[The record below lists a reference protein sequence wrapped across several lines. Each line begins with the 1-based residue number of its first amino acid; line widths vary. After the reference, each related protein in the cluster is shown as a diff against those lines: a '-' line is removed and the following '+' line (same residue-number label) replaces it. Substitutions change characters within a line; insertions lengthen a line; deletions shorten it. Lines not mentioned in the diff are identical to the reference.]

1 VVTKMEGISYFIEG
15 TKDFFIQNGAWGLF
29 ILAFTEASFFPIPP
43 DIVLLPLA
51 LISPGRA
58 LYYAAITSA
67 ASTLGGIFGYLIGV
81 RAGRPILSRFIKEN
95 NFHKIEE
102 MFSRYGG
109 WAVAVAGFTPIPY
122 KVFTIASGVF
132 HMNFTTFFIATI
144 LSRSAR
150 FFLEGAIILAMGEEA
165 MAYINRFLGPG
176 SFILL
181 AVVALL
187 YFLLQKS
194 GVSVSFN
201 LKEGTLA
208 HILKQ
213 KLKKLMTIYGEFG
226 IYLIAGFSTAAI
238 FGILFFKLATEVLEK
253 EMEWFDK
260 GIIGYIDKL
269 ELWFLNHTAYIY
281 DKMQQPAI
289 LVIFI
294 LLCLLYTKL
303 FYKRNIYPAMTFVT
317 FIGSLLLQWGF
328 KSFYKRPRL
337 SIEANPADF
346 FSYSFPSGF
355 IVVFTALLG
364 YMAYL
369 LLKKKDRLRKTI
381 IIVLWICL
389 MMTASVSRVYAGI
402 SYPSDVL
409 AGFLLGGLWL
419 AICIVATKALEYYK

>member
-1 VVTKMEGISYFIEG
+1 MVIKMEGISYFIEG
-15 TKDFFIQNGAWGLF
+15 TKEFFIQNGAWGLF

-51 LISPGRA
+51 LLSPEKA

-67 ASTLGGIFGYLIGV
+67 ASTLGGIFGYLIGI
-81 RAGRPILSRFIKEN
+81 RAGRPILSKFIKEN

-132 HMNFTTFFIATI
+132 HMKFITFFIAAV

-150 FFLEGAIILAMGEEA
+150 FFLEGIIILAMGEKA
-165 MAYINRFLGPG
+165 VSYINRFLGPG
-176 SFILL
+176 SFVLL

-187 YFLLQKS
+187 YFLFKKC
-194 GVSVSFN
+194 GITVSFK
-201 LKEGTLA
+201 LKEGTLSYL
-208 HILKQ
+208 LKQ
-213 KLKKLMTIYGEFG
+213 KLKGLAVDYGEFG
-226 IYLIAGFSTAAI
+226 IYLIAGFSIAATL
-238 FGILFFKLATEVLEK
+238 GILFFKLASEVFEK
-253 EMEWFDK
+253 EMEWFDT
-260 GIIGYIDKL
+260 GIIGCIAKI
-269 ELWFLNHTAYIY
+269 ELWFLDHTAYVFG
-281 DKMQQPAI
+281 KMQQPIVFVI
-289 LVIFI
+289 LV
-294 LLCLLYTKL
+294 LLYLLYIK
-303 FYKRNIYPAMTFVT
+303 FCYKKNIYPFMALVT
-317 FIGSLLLQWGF
+317 FMGSFLLQWGF

-337 SIEANPADF
+337 SIKTDPTDF

-364 YMAYL
+364 YMAFL
-369 LLKKKDRLRKTI
+369 LMKNKDRAKRFI
-381 IIVLWICL
+381 IIGFWICL
-389 MMTASVSRVYAGI
+389 MLSVSVSRIHAGI

-419 AICIVATKALEYYK
+419 AICIVATKALEYYE